1 MANETVVRVT
11 ADATGYAA
19 GMERAKKSAQDF
31 LASQE
36 AAAARTA
43 AAQKAIEEATTNG
56 SEASKRAVNS
66 FIQTLA
72 KQAEAAGKTRA
83 EMLQMKAAALG
94 VSDSAQSFIDKIA
107 QASHHTEEFNLKTAG
122 ARRELLVLAHEA
134 SQGNWSRFGGSLM
147 VLGER
152 TDALSMVFSAAGISA
167 AILAAAIAAV
177 AVAAIKGAEEAKK
190 FNAALVLTGNYAGL
204 TAQSLHEME
213 QRVAG
218 TSGGSLGKATEV
230 LLDLAQSGRY
240 TATEMEGLSNVI
252 IRTAKISGQSLEDV
266 SKEYAKLA
274 EDPAKW
280 AYEHNQ
286 SMHFMDTATYQHI
299 RALEEAGDKHKAV
312 QAVIDAA
319 TRQVAESSTKNL
331 STAAK
336 AWKDLS
342 DGVQEFWANL
352 KQGLSTGPTLQN
364 RIDTLLGERKDIQ
377 GNSLAT
383 GRVAEIDRQIALL
396 QEQQRLEQR
405 TAESQARIA
414 RLHQDG
420 IDAAK
425 RVEAVREQVMTNAE
439 RREKELTQLAKDRAA
454 ILKDGGKFS
463 DADYERMVA
472 DINEKYKD
480 KKGPKPKAYH
490 DDAATRFIQQL
501 RDQDAAVQA
510 QLTSSEKLTG
520 AEKQQAEFLQKIADL
535 KERKILTADEKS
547 LLAAQDQIK
556 AQLAQNVADE
566 KKLHLKQEIQK
577 LEERSAQINAQIASY
592 QNSQRE
598 QYGRQL
604 DAFGMGSDA
613 QKNAQ
618 AVKSIYAEY
627 QRMQAELDK
636 ATPKDLIGG
645 KDYLAEQAKIRAGLQ
660 QSLQDYTNYYEA
672 LKARQADW
680 TNGATEAI
688 ANYSDAARNMAAQT
702 QSVVSGFAKG
712 MEDAIT
718 NFVSTGKVN
727 FKSLSDFILVEINRM
742 AVKAME
748 AKLFDMIGSFIGG
761 AFDLGGAGSFGGA
774 ATAVSGASSSMA
786 TPLAG
791 DYFGTAGSVSMASG
805 TGVTGIFGARADGG
819 PVTGGGPY
827 LVGERGPELFVPNSS
842 GNIVPNHALRGMD
855 GAGGGGQQPSRTS
868 NFYMDISVPAGTSRA
883 TASQQATEIMRHA
896 QIAMARNG

>member
-11 ADATGYAA
+11 ADASGYAA
-19 GMERAKKSAQDF
+19 AMEKAKRSAQDF
-31 LASQE
+31 LATQD

-43 AAQKAIEEATTNG
+43 AAQKAIEEATANG
-56 SEASKRAVNS
+56 SQASTRAVNA

-72 KQAEAAGKTRA
+72 KQADTAGKTRA

-94 VSDSAQSFIDKIA
+94 VSDSAQSYIDKIA
-107 QASHHTEEFNLKTAG
+107 QASKHTEEFNLKTAG

-134 SQGNWSRFGGSLM
+134 SQGNWKNFGGSML

-152 TDALSMVFSAAGISA
+152 TDALSHVFSAAGLQVGMLVA
-167 AILAAAIAAV
+167 GLAALAI
-177 AVAAIKGAEEAKK
+177 AAIKGAEETKQ
-190 FNAALVLTGNYAGL
+190 FNAALVLTSNYAGL

-240 TATEMEGLSNVI
+240 TSQEMEGLSNVI

-266 SKEYAKLA
+266 SKEYSKLS

-299 RALEEAGDKHKAV
+299 QALQEAGEKHKAV

-319 TRQVAESSTKNL
+319 TKQVADSSIKNL
-331 STAAK
+331 STAAQ
-336 AWKDLS
+336 AWKNLS
-342 DGVQEFWANL
+342 AGVQEFWANL
-352 KQGLSTGPTLQN
+352 KQGLSSGPTLQN
-364 RIDTLLGERKDIQ
+364 RIDTLMGERRDIQ
-377 GNSLAT
+377 GNSLAA
-383 GRVAEIDRQIALL
+383 GRVAQIDRQVALL

-414 RLHQDG
+414 RINQDG
-420 IDAAK
+420 IEAAK
-425 RVEAVREQVMTNAE
+425 RVETVREQVMTNAQ
-439 RREKELTQLAKDRAA
+439 RREKELAQLAKDRSA
-454 ILKDGGKFS
+454 ILAGGGTFS
-463 DADYERMVA
+463 DADYEKLVA
-472 DINEKYKD
+472 GINEKYKD
-480 KKGPKPKAYH
+480 KAGHKPKAYQ
-490 DDAATRFIQQL
+490 DDAATRFLQQL
-501 RDQDAAVQA
+501 RDQDAAIRS
-510 QLTSSEKLTG
+510 QLESSDKLTA
-520 AEKQQAEFLQKIADL
+520 AEKQQAEFLQKISDL
-535 KERKILTADEKS
+535 KGKSILTAEQKS

-566 KKLHLKQEIQK
+566 KKLQLKQEIQK
-577 LEERSAQINAQIASY
+577 LEERSAQINSQIASY

-604 DAFGMGSDA
+604 DAFGMGSEA
-613 QKNAQ
+613 QKNAE
-618 AVKSIYAEY
+618 AVKSIYKEY
-627 QRMQAELDK
+627 QRMQVELDK

-645 KDYLAEQAKIRAGLQ
+645 SDYLAEQEKIRAGLQ

-680 TNGATEAI
+680 TNGATQAI

-702 QSVVSGFAKG
+702 ESVVSGFAKG
-712 MEDAIT
+712 MEDALT
-718 NFVSTGKVN
+718 KFVSTGKMN
-727 FKSLSDFILVEINRM
+727 FKSLSDFIIVEINRM
-742 AVKAME
+742 AIKAME
-748 AKLFDMIGSFIGG
+748 AKLFEMVGSFIGG
-761 AFDLGGAGSFGGA
+761 SLDMGGAGSFGGA
-774 ATAVSGASSSMA
+774 ASAVSGASSSMA

-791 DYFGTAGSVSMASG
+791 DYFGTAGSVSMGAG

-842 GNIVPNHALRGMD
+842 GNIVPNHALRTTD
-855 GAGGGGQQPSRTS
+855 GGSGGGNGSGVQQTF
-868 NFYMDISVPAGTSRA
+868 NMDIRVPPLTGHQ
-883 TASQQATEIMRHA
+883 TAA
-896 QIAMARNG
+896 QMGSGIARQLGMAIRRNG